1 MPRHQAVWNRGER
14 SSPGNRRGREKPRTR
29 GPGSTPTPATA
40 ASARGAGACAAGSAT
55 PRSGGGIPQSAVPRA
70 TDPPG
75 PGSSRPRAQPRRPS
89 ATRARH
95 TNTQRALSS
104 RYGAIVLFLGMIRDN
119 GKTCLEEIK
128 KRDVEAFIE
137 HEQDGGNKITTI
149 RTKLVSVQAFLRY
162 LVEEEIVSSDIFS
175 RRIRLQL
182 PDRLPRAMDPEDLQ
196 KFISV
201 IRDTRD
207 RAMIIVLL
215 RTGMRIGELL
225 STKVTDVHIKEKRI
239 EIYEGEKN
247 RLGRVVYLSAD
258 ALSALRKWL
267 KERDAWEEYLIYSP
281 YGKADTMSYSA
292 ARMIFHRY
300 IVKAGLA
307 HKGYSLHALRHTFAT
322 ELLNAGMRLE
332 CLQVLM
338 GHRSIEETRRY
349 AQLTDKTR
357 EEEYFTAMSKIE
369 RRNKS
374 DDDRHDHEL
383 EAVFET
389 KKLLAQYREELSEH
403 H

>member
-1 MPRHQAVWNRGER
+1 MTNTESTVQKTDLSLESFISPAVKTPDYHQTRLRFTSHNEENIEALGKILKRLAGMNLPGKEHVESYLRHLTRRNR
-14 SSPGNRRGREKPRTR
+14 KPRT
-29 GPGSTPTPATA
+29 
-40 ASARGAGACAAGSAT
+40 
-55 PRSGGGIPQSAVPRA
+55 
-70 TDPPG
+70 
-75 PGSSRPRAQPRRPS
+75 
-89 ATRARH
+89 
-95 TNTQRALSS
+95 LYS

-128 KRDVEAFIE
+128 RRDVEAFIE
-137 HEQDGGNKITTI
+137 HEQDRGNKITTI
-149 RTKLVSVQAFLRY
+149 STKLVCVQAFLCY
-162 LVEEEIVSSDIFS
+162 LLEEEIVSPDIFS

-182 PDRLPRAMDPEDLQ
+182 PDRLPRAMAPEDLQ
-196 KFISV
+196 KFLSV

-281 YGKADTMSYSA
+281 SGKADTMSYST
-292 ARMIFHRY
+292 ARLIFHKY
-300 IVKAGLA
+300 IAKAGLA

-357 EEEYFTAMSKIE
+357 EDEYFTAMSNIE

-383 EAVFET
+383 EAILET
-389 KKLLAQYREELSEH
+389 EKLLTQYREELSEH